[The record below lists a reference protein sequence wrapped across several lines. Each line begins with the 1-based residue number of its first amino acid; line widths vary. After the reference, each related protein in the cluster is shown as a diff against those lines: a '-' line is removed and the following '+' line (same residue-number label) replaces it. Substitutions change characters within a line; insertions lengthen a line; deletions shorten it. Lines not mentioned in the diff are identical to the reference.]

1 MVAVLFPTGP
11 GSQIVIDRAVVLVG
25 RSADCDAVID
35 FSSRI
40 SRRHCVFV
48 QVDTDYYVRDLGSMN
63 GVWLNGNRVEKSTK
77 LAQGDQVAIGDV
89 TFQFHANVQPPPR
102 TPVRSQNAGKG
113 MPVLVDESVEPIPE
127 VEIIEDSEF
136 LDDVEM
142 IDAVDIIEEIVEVVD
157 DIEIIDEIE
166 VIDDDEVIEDVQIV
180 TDVIRRPRRPPRLR

>member
-48 QVDTDYYVRDLGSMN
+48 QVDADYYVRDLGSMN
-63 GVWLNGNRVEKSTK
+63 GVWLNGDRVEKSTK
-77 LAQGDQVAIGDV
+77 LVQGDHVAIGDV

-102 TPVRSQNAGKG
+102 TAVRAQNGGKG
-113 MPVLVDESVEPIPE
+113 MPVLVDESVEPILD

-136 LDDVEM
+136 LDDVQM
-142 IDAVDIIEEIVEVVD
+142 IDSVDIIEEIVEVVD
-157 DIEIIDEIE
+157 EIEIIDEIE
-166 VIDDDEVIEDVQIV
+166 VIGDDEVIEDVQII